1 MVGENSSQRT
11 GATTASD
18 ASSWKQ
24 GLVGWLL
31 VVVLLFNKC
40 MLYPRTIPRPK
51 RMAAVSPLAQWL
63 HRLQTCF
70 SLIEVELTW
79 LTTLI
84 LPTPQV
90 HLTSRY
96 PRSGCGP
103 IPLSRPNPTSAHLN
117 LRPS

>member
-40 MLYPRTIPRPK
+40 MLSPRTFSPG
-51 RMAAVSPLAQWL
+51 AACQVPTADYCPVVAPL
-63 HRLQTCF
+63 F
-70 SLIEVELTW
+70 KPV
-79 LTTLI
+79 
-84 LPTPQV
+84 
-90 HLTSRY
+90 
-96 PRSGCGP
+96 
-103 IPLSRPNPTSAHLN
+103 
-117 LRPS
+117 